1 MDDKDLRYTVTRE
14 KFNKISKNIF
24 STIKEI
30 EIKAQQYFTIKG
42 IEIHSVELIGGGSRI
57 PEFIKI
63 AKEVFGQ

>member
-30 EIKAQQYFTIKG
+30 EIKAQ
-42 IEIHSVELIGGGSRI
+42 
-57 PEFIKI
+57 
-63 AKEVFGQ
+63 